1 MPDKSQ
7 KFQEMNR
14 LLRTYWFFL
23 RRFYGNEIKFT
34 TLTPQQG
41 RTLMF
46 IDKHPGVIQRE
57 LADIFHL
64 RNASVTN
71 MVKNL
76 ERDGYLERRRD
87 ENSAR
92 IKRLYLTEYGKKDV
106 AAMRK
111 NFAGIVKK
119 LSDRVDEELL
129 DQLVPLLKQFNEQI
143 QKEDY

>member
-1 MPDKSQ
+1 MPDKAQ

-14 LLRTYWFFL
+14 LLRSYWVFS

-76 ERDGYLERRRD
+76 ERYGYLERRRD

-92 IKRLYLTEYGKKDV
+92 IKLLYLTEDGKKEV
-106 AAMRK
+106 AAMRQT
-111 NFAGIVKK
+111 FAAIVKK

-129 DQLVPLLKQFNEQI
+129 DQLVPLLKQFMEQV
-143 QKEDY
+143 QKEEY